1 MFSSDGHQLTLYQ
14 LTPSHLHQHS
24 TLKHDLF
31 IRNYVLSPACPH
43 CNAPVEDVMHYFL
56 YCPMYAA
63 HRIAL
68 FTSAAHI
75 LQDKRL
81 LASDKKKIECFRF
94 GSQSNVRL
102 FEQVQS
108 FISHSS
114 RFS

>member
-1 MFSSDGHQLTLYQ
+1 M
-14 LTPSHLHQHS
+14 
-24 TLKHDLF
+24 
-31 IRNYVLSPACPH
+31 
-43 CNAPVEDVMHYFL
+43 EDVKHYFL

-68 FTSAAHI
+68 FNSAAH
-75 LQDKRL
+75 LLGDKWL
-81 LASDKKKIECFRF
+81 LASDKKKIECFLF
-94 GSQSNVRL
+94 GSSDLQFQSNSRL